1 MLKRFII
8 KILARI
14 YSVFKFAY
22 QQQQDKVFNDYM
34 DAVCVKQAS
43 TRIEK
48 YANIQNKTGDPSK
61 ISIGER
67 SWIEGHLMVFNHA
80 GKIEIGEDSFIGRD
94 SRVWSAAKISIGN
107 RVLIAH
113 NVNIHDNISHPLDS
127 TARHEDFKYILSH
140 QDLRPVND
148 LREAAIVIKDD
159 AWIGFNA
166 IITKGITIGKGA
178 IVGAGTI
185 ITEDVPDYAIVVG
198 NPAKIIKYTT

>member
-1 MLKRFII
+1 MIKRLGI
-8 KILARI
+8 KILAKIFSILR
-14 YSVFKFAY
+14 SADQY
-22 QQQQDKVFNDYM
+22 QKN
-34 DAVCVKQAS
+34 QALQS
-43 TRIEK
+43 QLKAACIKHATTRIES
-48 YANIQNKTGDPSK
+48 YAIIQNKTGDPSK

-67 SWIEGHLMVFNHA
+67 SWIEGYLLVFNHA
-80 GKIEIGEDSFIGRD
+80 GKIEIGNDSFIGRD
-94 SRVWSAAKISIGN
+94 SRVWSAKKISIGN

-127 TARHEDFKYILSH
+127 KARHEDFKYILSNK
-140 QDLRPVND
+140 DLQHVND
-148 LREAAIVIKDD
+148 LREEEIIIEDD

-166 IITKGITIGKGA
+166 IITKGVRIGKGA